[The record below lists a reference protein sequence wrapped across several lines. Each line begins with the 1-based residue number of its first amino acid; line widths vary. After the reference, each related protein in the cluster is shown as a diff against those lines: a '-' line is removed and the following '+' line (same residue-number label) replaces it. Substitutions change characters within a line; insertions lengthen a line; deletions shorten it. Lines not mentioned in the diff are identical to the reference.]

1 MTWDAYISDQLLGSG
16 NVKEAAIIGH
26 DGNTW
31 ANSAGFTI
39 SQDEATK
46 MVAAFTSP
54 DDMRASGMYVAGK
67 KFFFLSN
74 TEDVLRGKKEKQGIH
89 VAKTSTAIIVAVYE
103 EPIQPGQAA
112 TTVESLADYFR
123 SVNY

>member
-1 MTWDAYISDQLLGSG
+1 MTWDAYITDQLLGSG
-16 NVKEAAIIGH
+16 NVQKAAILGH

-31 ANSAGFTI
+31 ATSEGFAV
-39 SQDEATK
+39 SQDEALK
-46 MVAAFTSP
+46 MLAAFTSP
-54 DDMRASGMYVAGK
+54 DAMRASGMYVNGM

-74 TEDVLRGKKEKQGIH
+74 TEDVLRGKKDKQGIH
-89 VAKTSTAIIVAVYE
+89 VAKTTTAIIVAVYQ